1 MAQVDTTCCIVGGGP
16 AGVVLGLLLARKG
29 IDTTLLEMHVDFDR
43 DFRGDIIHP
52 STMELMDQLGLAD
65 SILELPHTKMA
76 ALQLHIEK
84 TVTTLAAFDRL
95 RTRFPYLT
103 VMPQAKFLDFLS
115 REATKYPKFR
125 LRLGAAVQELVEAD
139 GVIRGVRYRTR
150 DGSHELR
157 ATLTIGADGRFS
169 KVRQLAGFTPVK
181 FSNPMD
187 ILWFRIPR
195 KAEDGRGLQVHFGG
209 GRGLALLDRGDQ
221 WQAGFMFPK
230 GRYQE
235 LRGAGI
241 HSLRESLSR
250 LAPNVAD
257 RADALQDWRQVSL
270 LSVESSRCSVWH
282 RPGLL
287 LIGDAA
293 HVMSPI
299 AGVGINYAVQD
310 AVEAAN
316 VLARPLL
323 RGHVS
328 NRDLA
333 EVQRRREWPTK
344 IIQGFQHLIQR
355 RLIEPTLRGQ
365 KVSPPTFLKI
375 PFVRNVP
382 RQLIAFG
389 PKRVRLDEAAGQAG
403 WRELLGRRSRI
414 NPSCESE
421 RPNLL

>member
-1 MAQVDTTCCIVGGGP
+1 VAQVDTTCCIVGGGP

-29 IDTTLLEMHVDFDR
+29 IDTTLLEMHADFDR
-43 DFRGDIIHP
+43 DFRGDVIHP
-52 STMELMDQLGLAD
+52 STMELMDQLGIAD
-65 SILELPHTKMA
+65 AILELPHAKMP
-76 ALQLHIEK
+76 ALQLHIEN

-95 RTRFPYLT
+95 RTKFPYLT
-103 VMPQAKFLDFLS
+103 VMPQARFLDFLS

-125 LRLGAAVQELVEAD
+125 LCLGAAVQELVEAD
-139 GVIRGVRYRTR
+139 GVIRGVRYRTS

-157 ATLTIGADGRFS
+157 ATLTVGADGRFS
-169 KVRQLAGFTPVK
+169 KVRQLGGFRSMQ

-195 KAEDGRGLQVHFGG
+195 KPEDGRGLHVRFGG

-241 HSLRESLSR
+241 HSLRESLGVV
-250 LAPNVAD
+250 APHLAD

-270 LSVESSRCSVWH
+270 LSVESSRCPLWH

-316 VLARPLL
+316 VLTRPLL
-323 RGHVS
+323 RGDVGRHH
-328 NRDLA
+328 LA

-344 IIQGFQHLIQR
+344 VIQGFQHLLQR
-355 RLIEPTLRGQ
+355 RLIEPSLKGQ
-365 KVSPPTFLKI
+365 KVSRPAFLRI
-375 PFVRNVP
+375 PFVRDVP
-382 RQLIAFG
+382 RRLIAFG
-389 PKRVRLDEAAGQAG
+389 PKRVRLEEATHDNQYDRQPEQHPCKQGG
-403 WRELLGRRSRI
+403 SDR
-414 NPSCESE
+414 
-421 RPNLL
+421 